1 MALSNFAAVE
11 KFHPLCTAHVHD
23 FEIVHPPFNDGNG
36 LLISVLYS
44 AWILT
49 NYQEWKFRTSLEP
62 IYLAWKSYTF

>member
-44 AWILT
+44 A
-49 NYQEWKFRTSLEP
+49 
-62 IYLAWKSYTF
+62 